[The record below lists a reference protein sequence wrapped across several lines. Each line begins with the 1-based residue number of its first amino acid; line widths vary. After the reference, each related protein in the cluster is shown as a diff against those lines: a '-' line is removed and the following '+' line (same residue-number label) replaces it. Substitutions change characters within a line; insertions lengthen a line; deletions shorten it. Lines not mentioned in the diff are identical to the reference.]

1 MGTWNL
7 GIWVKRRIM
16 KGHAEKE
23 IRKVGRE
30 GELGAMEFKKGNVT
44 VRGARVTGFD
54 RAVGSRRVRM

>member
-1 MGTWNL
+1 
-7 GIWVKRRIM
+7 M

-44 VRGARVTGFD
+44 GRGARVTGFD